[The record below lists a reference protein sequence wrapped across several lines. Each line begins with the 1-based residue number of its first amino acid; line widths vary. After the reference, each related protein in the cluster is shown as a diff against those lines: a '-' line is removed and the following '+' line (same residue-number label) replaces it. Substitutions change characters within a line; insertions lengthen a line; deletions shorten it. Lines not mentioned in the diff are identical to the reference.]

1 MHMLATAEAS
11 LSDAALPESTPGDDA
26 RTILI
31 VEDLAPL
38 RTLYARLLRRA
49 GFLVDT
55 ADSAAEARAR
65 LGEGNTYAAVVSD
78 LWLPDGMA
86 LEIIPSLRAGDP
98 DAPFLVITAQPTVD
112 TAIDAIERGVH
123 RYLTKPINPD
133 RFVAEV
139 REAARICAVSRLR
152 REVAPPRPVARVI
165 PLPNRHLDEALG
177 SLWLAAQPI
186 VRMSTR
192 SIYAHEVLFR
202 SNCPSLPTPL
212 DVISE
217 AERSDRLFELGRAVR
232 RAAALRASELPPGQ
246 RLFVNLHPDDVIDPS
261 LHSDED
267 PLRPYADR
275 ITLEVTERA
284 RLDGMPGVDD
294 ALRRLR
300 DAGFQIAI
308 DDLGAGYSGLSSLAN
323 LAPHVAKLDMSLV
336 RGIDRDPKRVTLVRA
351 MVEVCRELGCEVV
364 AEGIE
369 TAAERDVLLS
379 LGCDLLQGYFF
390 ARPGV
395 GFPTVS
401 PLAFP

>member
-1 MHMLATAEAS
+1 MGGE
-11 LSDAALPESTPGDDA
+11 P
-26 RTILI
+26 RTVLI

-38 RTLYARLLRRA
+38 RTLYARVLRRA

-55 ADSAAEARAR
+55 ADSAAEARAH
-65 LGEGNTYAAVVSD
+65 LAAGNTYSVVVSD

-86 LEIIPSLRAGDP
+86 LEIIPTLRAADP

-112 TAIDAIERGVH
+112 TAIGAIERGVH
-123 RYLTKPINPD
+123 RYLTKPINQE

-139 REAARICAVSRLR
+139 SEAARICAVSRMR
-152 REVAPPRPVARVI
+152 REVSPPSRSSAKVI
-165 PLPNRHLDEALG
+165 ALPNRALDEAL
-177 SLWLAAQPI
+177 STLWLAAQPI
-186 VRMSTR
+186 VRMSTQ

-202 SNCPSLPTPL
+202 SKCPSLPSPL
-212 DVISE
+212 DVIGE
-217 AERSDRLFELGRAVR
+217 AERSDRLLEVGRAVR
-232 RAAALRASELPPGQ
+232 RAAAVRAAELPAGQ

-261 LHSDED
+261 LLSDAE
-267 PLRPYADR
+267 PLRPFADR

-284 RLDGMPGVDD
+284 RLDGVPGVDD

-300 DAGFQIAI
+300 AAGFQIAI

-323 LAPHVAKLDMSLV
+323 LAPHVAKIDMSLV
-336 RGIDRDPKRVTLVRA
+336 RGIDHDPKRVTLVKA

-395 GFPTVS
+395 GFPTVN
-401 PLAFP
+401 PLSFP